1 MPMMQQGG
9 GGGPWGGGGGQ
20 GPWGR
25 GPGSAQGP
33 DFEDLLRKGQER
45 FRRYL
50 PGGMGSGRSIALLVL
65 AGVALWLVSG
75 FFRVQADEQGVV
87 LQFGKWDR
95 TVGPGLNYHLPS
107 PIEVAFTPKVT
118 TVNRIEFGFRSAG
131 DARGGATRDIVEE
144 SLMLTGDQNIVDI
157 DFVVFWRIKDAGQYL
172 FNIRNPEAT
181 VKIAAESVMREVI
194 GQNPIQA
201 AFTEGRQRL
210 EERTL
215 AGLQRLLDSYGAG
228 IEIRRVQLQ
237 KADPPQPVID
247 AFIDVQRARQD
258 EERLKNEAEAYRNDI
273 LPRARGD
280 SEKIIQDARAYREA
294 VVNRADGDAQRFLK
308 VLEAYSV
315 AKTVTM
321 QRLYLETLEDVFQGM
336 NKIVID
342 SADGGTG
349 VVPYLPLQEL
359 RARSPGAAPRESGDG
374 PPAAVSGS
382 SPQGTGGGR

>member
-1 MPMMQQGG
+1 M
-9 GGGPWGGGGGQ
+9 
-20 GPWGR
+20 
-25 GPGSAQGP
+25 
-33 DFEDLLRKGQER
+33 
-45 FRRYL
+45 

-65 AGVALWLVSG
+65 AGIALWAVSG
-75 FFRVQADEQGVV
+75 FFRVQPDEQGVV

-131 DARGGATRDIVEE
+131 EARGGVTRDIPEE

-157 DFVVFWRIKDAGQYL
+157 DFTVFWRIKDAGQYL

-201 AFTEGRQRL
+201 AFTEGRQQI
-210 EERTL
+210 EERTFR
-215 AGLQRLLDSYGAG
+215 GVQRLLDSYGAG

-258 EERLKNEAEAYRNDI
+258 EERAKNEAEAYRNDI

-280 SEKIIQDARAYREA
+280 AEKIIQDARGYKEA

-342 SADGGTG
+342 SSEGGTG

-359 RARSPGAAPRESGDG
+359 RARGSPEPREPGSTTSA
-374 PPAAVSGS
+374 PVTSGS
-382 SPQGTGGGR
+382 SPQGTGVGR